1 MKLSRTK
8 MITGCCVLLLA
19 GLLVSPAI
27 SYSDELE
34 IEIDIAPNV
43 LNIQSSGT
51 VVTVHTDIAYWMV
64 EAFTLTLEGLEI
76 SSWKADNQ
84 GNFVAKFL
92 MAEVKALK
100 DLEIGD
106 YNEFELSGW
115 TKDRETEDG
124 VEFFGTQKIL
134 IIDVVPQGDANT
146 R

>member
-1 MKLSRTK
+1 MRLSRTK
-8 MITGCCVLLLA
+8 MITGCCVLLLV
-19 GLLVSPAI
+19 GLLVSPAT

-51 VVTVHTDIAYWMV
+51 VVTVHTDIAYWAV
-64 EAFTLTLEGLEI
+64 DVSAVYLNGIEI

-92 MAEVKALK
+92 MDEVKALALV
-100 DLEIGD
+100 DENMAIGD
-106 YNEFELSGW
+106 YNEFELEGE
-115 TKDRETEDG
+115 TKGG
-124 VEFFGTQKIL
+124 VEFFGTQEIL
-134 IIDVVPQGDANT
+134 IIDVVPKG

>member
-1 MKLSRTK
+1 MRLSKMK
-8 MITGCCVLLLA
+8 MITGCCVLLLS

-27 SYSDELE
+27 SYSLD

-51 VVTVHTDIAYWMV
+51 VVTVHTDIAYWV
-64 EAFTLTLEGLEI
+64 VDAYTLTLNGLEI

-92 MAEVKALK
+92 MDEVKALA
-100 DLEIGD
+100 LEDEDMTIDD
-106 YNEFELSGW
+106 YNEFELEGE
-115 TKDRETEDG
+115 TKDG
-124 VEFFGTQKIL
+124 VEFFGTQEIL
-134 IIDVVPQGDANT
+134 IIDVVPKG

>member
-8 MITGCCVLLLA
+8 MITGCCVLLLV
-19 GLLVSPAI
+19 GLLISPAI
-27 SYSDELE
+27 SYSDEDELE

-43 LNIQSSGT
+43 LNIQSAGT

-64 EAFTLTLEGLEI
+64 DAYTLELNGIEI

-92 MAEVKALK
+92 MDEVKALA
-100 DLEIGD
+100 LEDEDMAIGD
-106 YNEFELSGW
+106 YNEFELEGE
-115 TKDRETEDG
+115 TKDG
-124 VEFFGTQKIL
+124 VEFFGTQEIL
-134 IIDVVPQGDANT
+134 IIDVVPKG

>member
-8 MITGCCVLLLA
+8 MITGCCVLLLV

-43 LNIQSSGT
+43 LNIQSAGT

-64 EAFTLTLEGLEI
+64 DAYTLTLNELEI
-76 SSWKADNQ
+76 RSWKADNQ

-92 MAEVKALK
+92 MDDVKALA
-100 DLEIGD
+100 LEELDIGD
-106 YNEFELSGW
+106 YNEFVLEGE
-115 TKDRETEDG
+115 TKDG
-124 VEFFGTQKIL
+124 VEFFGTQEIL
-134 IIDVVPQGDANT
+134 IIDVVPKG